1 MSFPSDSN
9 RFKENLW
16 DIRNY
21 LVLDPK
27 GISTPNRRGSMRPL
41 VFKRETREDWKGTR
55 FSSLFQLIPEISMND
70 ISETLLPV
78 AKEVRKRSFHK
89 DV

>member
-1 MSFPSDSN
+1 
-9 RFKENLW
+9 
-16 DIRNY
+16 
-21 LVLDPK
+21 
-27 GISTPNRRGSMRPL
+27 MRPL